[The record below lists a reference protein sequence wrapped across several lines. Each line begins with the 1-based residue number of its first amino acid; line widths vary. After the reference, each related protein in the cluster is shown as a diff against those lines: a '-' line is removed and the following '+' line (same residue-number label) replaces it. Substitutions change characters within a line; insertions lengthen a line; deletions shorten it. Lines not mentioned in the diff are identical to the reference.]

1 MEAAVAKKHLR
12 WLGQTI
18 SMPEY
23 CLPRQVLYS
32 QPIGAKRSAG
42 GLNQHFKDYT
52 RDLLKR
58 ANIPLTQLES
68 LALDRSAWQVTCATA
83 VSQIHQTNQ
92 DLRSERC
99 IKRNQWVAGTP
110 LVSGFPCSICG
121 KVCGSRIG
129 LHAHKKLHQRQHGWT
144 HLPSTPIPGANVII
158 EHDGQLRERECVC
171 VRAHVCACACTCV
184 FVTNEDFNL
193 YNDTAMT

>member
-1 MEAAVAKKHLR
+1 
-12 WLGQTI
+12 
-18 SMPEY
+18 MPEH

-32 QPIGAKRSAG
+32 QPIGTKRSAG

-110 LVSGFPCSICG
+110 LVSGFPCSICW

-129 LHAHKKLHQRQHGWT
+129 LHVPQENAPSATSLNPPPFHPHPCSKCHHRTRWT
-144 HLPSTPIPGANVII
+144 AK
-158 EHDGQLRERECVC
+158 RERVCVCVC
-171 VRAHVCACACTCV
+171 VRVCVCV
-184 FVTNEDFNL
+184 YVRFCDKWGLKFV
-193 YNDTAMT
+193 

>member
-1 MEAAVAKKHLR
+1 MAKKHLR

-68 LALDRSAWQVTCATA
+68 LALDRSAWQFTCATA

-110 LVSGFPCSICG
+110 PGIWFPL
-121 KVCGSRIG
+121 
-129 LHAHKKLHQRQHGWT
+129 LHLRKSVRLKDRTPRPQEIAPAATWLNPPPFHPHPWSKRHHRTRWT
-144 HLPSTPIPGANVII
+144 AK
-158 EHDGQLRERECVC
+158 RERVCVC
-171 VRAHVCACACTCV
+171 VRMCV
-184 FVTNEDFNL
+184 RARVRAFL
-193 YNDTAMT
+193 